1 MASLSGA
8 SGRRDCMGVIV
19 GVIGGFALLLSTWSK
34 PAWNEKVRSK

>member
-19 GVIGGFALLLSTWSK
+19 GVIGGFALLSTWSK
-34 PAWNEKVRSK
+34 PAWNEKVGAK